1 MEITNNL
8 SEKALYDYKIV
19 RNAIAG
25 DEKAYGELFKRYKD
39 SVYFMILKMVN
50 NRTDAEDLMFEAFEK
65 AFASLNYYSPQFA
78 FSTWLF
84 KIASNNTIDFIR
96 KRKAQTVSLD
106 VDDINPEDRG
116 YINSI
121 PADVRTP
128 DEEAIR
134 QQRADF
140 MREKVALLKGRYRR
154 LIELR
159 YFDEF
164 SYEEIADTLAIPLGT
179 VKAQFVCAQRVVVS
193 DSVVFSGVVFD
204 TQDSQTLPN
213 VTCRYGEGKATI
225 SDQMGCFVLK
235 IGRKDT
241 VRFTFVGYKP
251 CTVVMPDT
259 LLEDRYMMGVFLS
272 PDTLQLSE
280 ALILRRWGEVQR
292 QNLINARNNMTGI
305 LKQAYAPVDYMD
317 ADMNQRMMLNEYA
330 RSVEMKGHVDVG
342 IGVGTQSV
350 DAYKMLRMRRRV
362 KNQKEWLNPN
372 EIDLLKK
379 IYYLKKKEKQDN

>member
-1 MEITNNL
+1 MVKINFIVLFFIFL
-8 SEKALYDYKIV
+8 SPI
-19 RNAIAG
+19 
-25 DEKAYGELFKRYKD
+25 
-39 SVYFMILKMVN
+39 
-50 NRTDAEDLMFEAFEK
+50 
-65 AFASLNYYSPQFA
+65 
-78 FSTWLF
+78 
-84 KIASNNTIDFIR
+84 
-96 KRKAQTVSLD
+96 
-106 VDDINPEDRG
+106 
-116 YINSI
+116 
-121 PADVRTP
+121 
-128 DEEAIR
+128 
-134 QQRADF
+134 
-140 MREKVALLKGRYRR
+140 
-154 LIELR
+154 
-159 YFDEF
+159 
-164 SYEEIADTLAIPLGT
+164 
-179 VKAQFVCAQRVVVS
+179 VCAQRVVVS

-317 ADMNQRMMLNEYA
+317 
-330 RSVEMKGHVDVG
+330 VEMKGHVDVG